1 MEKKKGRLLRFFL
14 NPKGRSELRLAS
26 DGPPHQNRE
35 SVSSTAQSW
44 QSGDSVG
51 VRRHHQYHL
60 DRKIKVIRLS
70 ELLSVV
76 RLPPNAEACPMDNM
90 SAFCVETQERTM
102 VFAALKDDCVDWV
115 EKLCHSTFRQ
125 SSPQLHME
133 ENQIYASTDQ
143 MAEFQVVVQMSE
155 AATRCNL
162 QGSYWLQVDSEE
174 MRLKDVQKKNVVR
187 EWPYKLLRRY
197 GADKSSLTI
206 EAGRRCESG
215 PGSFTFETPQ
225 AERIFSMIQT
235 NIKQKTS
242 GISAENPNPEA
253 DKRIRAHSPLPRP
266 PDLGSLTLE
275 NKVRMQEKTCS
286 PSEESSQPPIT
297 LMPLPLI
304 PVHDSPSAGQS
315 DAEYADP
322 ADCIQASVRLQPGKA
337 LYVDPAS
344 ILPLQPPGSLSPSTS
359 ESLPGVSPDSVY
371 SEVYDKLIPVQTK
384 QPTMSPAEVEEPI
397 YTVPMSTAGVKE
409 ENKPDPFAHLYAQ
422 VCKTKA
428 EKRDG
433 SVTPADGGA
442 SRSVTASPANAAANP
457 TTSRDQDDVI
467 YENLGII

>member
-1 MEKKKGRLLRFFL
+1 MWVT
-14 NPKGRSELRLAS
+14 
-26 DGPPHQNRE
+26 
-35 SVSSTAQSW
+35 VST
-44 QSGDSVG
+44 
-51 VRRHHQYHL
+51 
-60 DRKIKVIRLS
+60 
-70 ELLSVV
+70 
-76 RLPPNAEACPMDNM
+76 C
-90 SAFCVETQERTM
+90 
-102 VFAALKDDCVDWV
+102 
-115 EKLCHSTFRQ
+115 
-125 SSPQLHME
+125 SP
-133 ENQIYASTDQ
+133 
-143 MAEFQVVVQMSE
+143 
-155 AATRCNL
+155 L
-162 QGSYWLQVDSEE
+162 Q
-174 MRLKDVQKKNVVR
+174 
-187 EWPYKLLRRY
+187 
-197 GADKSSLTI
+197 SSLTI

-242 GISAENPNPEA
+242 AISAENPNPEA
-253 DKRIRAHSPLPRP
+253 DRRIRAHSPLPRP

-275 NKVRMQEKTCS
+275 NKVRVPEKTCS

-371 SEVYDKLIPVQTK
+371 SEVYDKLVPVQTK
-384 QPTMSPAEVEEPI
+384 QPTLSPAEVEEPI
-397 YTVPMSTAGVKE
+397 YTVPMSTAGAKE